1 MKASGDNE
9 YLILKVPAKFVDD
22 AAKELQRF
30 DSLENGTRHSRATIT
45 FTCTAIR
52 SRVRA
57 MFICRSARSPTAT
70 SG

>member
-1 MKASGDNE
+1 MKASGDND

-30 DSLENGTRHSRATIT
+30 YSLENGTRHSRATIT

-57 MFICRSARSPTAT
+57 MSICRSDRFPTVM